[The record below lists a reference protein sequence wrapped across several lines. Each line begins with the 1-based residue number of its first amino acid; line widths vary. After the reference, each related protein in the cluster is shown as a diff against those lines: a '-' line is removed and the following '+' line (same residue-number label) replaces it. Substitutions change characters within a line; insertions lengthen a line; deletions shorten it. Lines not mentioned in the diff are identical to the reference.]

1 MRFEFKSNK
10 LNLQNLISAKSKK
23 NINRKII
30 PIVLASAMLMNSAPV
45 TAFAD
50 NRDAGIM
57 NKDRGKYT
65 YSSDKYNGVSY
76 EAQNEGGFTVYV
88 PYSMMMTGQER
99 FFNMFTKLFDIYS
112 SGVGT
117 NYEKAFGQWT
127 APDMGTIGNIMQSSY
142 RQKIMMINQSWQH
155 QI

>member
-65 YSSDKYNGVSY
+65 
-76 EAQNEGGFTVYV
+76 
-88 PYSMMMTGQER
+88 
-99 FFNMFTKLFDIYS
+99 L
-112 SGVGT
+112 
-117 NYEKAFGQWT
+117 
-127 APDMGTIGNIMQSSY
+127 
-142 RQKIMMINQSWQH
+142 
-155 QI
+155 QIPVDLSTDSA

>member
-1 MRFEFKSNK
+1 MK
-10 LNLQNLISAKSKK
+10 LSLQNLISVGSKK
-23 NINRKII
+23 KSINRKTI

-76 EAQNEGGFTVYV
+76 ESQNEGGFTVYV

-99 FFNMFTKLFDIYS
+99 FFNMFTKLFDIYN

-117 NYEKAFGQWT
+117 NYEKAFG
-127 APDMGTIGNIMQSSY
+127 
-142 RQKIMMINQSWQH
+142 
-155 QI
+155 

>member
-76 EAQNEGGFTVYV
+76 DDRPGTLLQHVYKV
-88 PYSMMMTGQER
+88 
-99 FFNMFTKLFDIYS
+99 
-112 SGVGT
+112 V
-117 NYEKAFGQWT
+117 
-127 APDMGTIGNIMQSSY
+127 
-142 RQKIMMINQSWQH
+142 
-155 QI
+155 